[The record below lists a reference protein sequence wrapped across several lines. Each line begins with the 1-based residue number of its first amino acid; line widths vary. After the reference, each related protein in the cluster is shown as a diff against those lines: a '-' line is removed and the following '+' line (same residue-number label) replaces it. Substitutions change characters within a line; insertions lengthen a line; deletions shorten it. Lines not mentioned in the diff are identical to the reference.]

1 MGLTKER
8 ATMRSMAGE
17 LLRVLLVDDHEVV
30 RHGIRALL
38 EAHKDFTV
46 VDEAES
52 VPSAVAAVDQHRPD
66 VVVMDVR
73 LSDGSGIEA
82 TREIR
87 ARYPET
93 RVLMLTSFADHEALF
108 SSIMAGASGY
118 VLKQIRGDELV
129 SAVRSVGEGQN
140 LIDPALTGVVM
151 ERLRASAGSGRDERL
166 MRLSPQEERVL
177 ELIAAG
183 RTNRE
188 IGTALRLSEKTVR
201 NYVSSIL
208 AKLEVARRAEAAA
221 YLARRTTR
229 LGDL

>member
-1 MGLTKER
+1 MVG
-8 ATMRSMAGE
+8 G

-38 EAHKDFTV
+38 EAHTDVTV
-46 VDEAES
+46 VAEAES
-52 VPSAVAAVDQHRPD
+52 VLAAVAAVDLHRPD

-87 ARYPET
+87 ARHPET

-118 VLKQIRGDELV
+118 VLKQIRGNELV
-129 SAVRSVGEGQN
+129 SAVRSVGVGQD

-151 ERLRASAGSGRDERL
+151 ERLRASAGLGRDERL

-177 ELIAAG
+177 ELIATG

-188 IGTALRLSEKTVR
+188 IGTELHLAEKTVR

-221 YLARRTTR
+221 YLARRTAR
-229 LGDL
+229 WGDL

>member
-1 MGLTKER
+1 
-8 ATMRSMAGE
+8 MRSMVGG

-30 RHGIRALL
+30 RHGLRALL
-38 EAHKDFTV
+38 EAHQDVTV
-46 VDEAES
+46 VAEAES
-52 VPSAVAAVDQHRPD
+52 VPTAVAAVDQHRPD

-87 ARYPET
+87 ARHPET
-93 RVLMLTSFADHEALF
+93 RVLMLTSFADREALF

-118 VLKQIRGDELV
+118 VLKQLRGNELV
-129 SAVRSVGEGQN
+129 SAVRSVGAGQD

-151 ERLRASAGSGRDERL
+151 ERLRASAEPGRDERL
-166 MRLSPQEERVL
+166 MRLSSQEQRIL
-177 ELIAAG
+177 DLIATG

-188 IGTALRLSEKTVR
+188 IGTELHLAEKTVR

-208 AKLEVARRAEAAA
+208 AKLKVTRRAEAAA
-221 YLARRTTR
+221 YIARRTAG

>member
-1 MGLTKER
+1 MQ
-8 ATMRSMAGE
+8 SMVGK

-30 RHGIRALL
+30 RRGIRALL
-38 EAHKDFTV
+38 GAHEDVIV
-46 VDEAES
+46 VGEAES
-52 VPSAVAAVDQHRPD
+52 VPAAVVAVDQHRPD

-87 ARYPET
+87 ARHPQT
-93 RVLMLTSFADHEALF
+93 RVLMLTSFADHEALL

-118 VLKQIRGDELV
+118 VLKQIRGNELV
-129 SAVRSVGEGQN
+129 SAVRSVAMGQN
-140 LIDPALTGVVM
+140 LIDPALTGWVM
-151 ERLRASAGSGRDERL
+151 ERLRTSAEPAGDDRL
-166 MRLSPQEERVL
+166 MRLSAQEERIL
-177 ELIAAG
+177 ELVATG

-188 IGTALRLSEKTVR
+188 IGAELHLAEKTVR

-221 YLARRTTR
+221 YLARHSTR
-229 LGDL
+229 SGNL

>member
-1 MGLTKER
+1 MV
-8 ATMRSMAGE
+8 GE

-38 EAHKDFTV
+38 EAHKDVTV
-46 VDEAES
+46 VAEAES
-52 VPSAVAAVDQHRPD
+52 VAAAVAAVDQYRPD

-118 VLKQIRGDELV
+118 VLKQIRGNELV

-151 ERLRASAGSGRDERL
+151 ERLRAGAGSGRDERL

-177 ELIAAG
+177 ELIATG

-188 IGTALRLSEKTVR
+188 IGTELHLSEKTVR

-221 YLARRTTR
+221 YLARRTAR
-229 LGDL
+229 LGDLER